1 MTLWLYLFC
10 VFFCDSYSNEEDNH
24 EVDWSWAMAF
34 VGMLFTVA
42 AGGVSAVHIWRSGL
56 TAAHST

>member
-1 MTLWLYLFC
+1 MC
-10 VFFCDSYSNEEDNH
+10 HSYSNEEDNH

-34 VGMLFTVA
+34 LGMLFTVA

-56 TAAHST
+56 TRAQSA